1 MTNARK
7 RYNAAVEKRKRV
19 EYDLYAHEKTYCRD
33 TMNERRSFS
42 FTDQKG
48 ARVCMSADNPKY
60 DADAANAYSARC
72 SELRNELA
80 RCKDEE
86 SRALFLLKI
95 IEAPLNLIRFVR
107 SCFKRI
113 EEETRPK

>member
-1 MTNARK
+1 MEQTLHFHVNLENGTHLDCVEEHNPRFNPAALQSYRAR
-7 RYNAAVEKRKRV
+7 Y
-19 EYDLYAHEKTYCRD
+19 HELDR
-33 TMNERRSFS
+33 
-42 FTDQKG
+42 
-48 ARVCMSADNPKY
+48 
-60 DADAANAYSARC
+60 
-72 SELRNELA
+72 ELA
-80 RCKDEE
+80 KCKGEE